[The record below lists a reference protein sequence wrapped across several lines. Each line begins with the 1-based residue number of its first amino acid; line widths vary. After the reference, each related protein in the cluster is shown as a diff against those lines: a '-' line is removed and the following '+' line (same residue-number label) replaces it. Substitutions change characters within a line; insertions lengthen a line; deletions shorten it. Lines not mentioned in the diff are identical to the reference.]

1 MILETLE
8 EYNDLLSAV
17 NKLKFEK
24 ISNKALK
31 NKIEKLCEDLDMLAG
46 KMSNDDNLTDDKVNM
61 YTADMRSLIRSTLDS
76 NQNLDDTLKEQLTNL
91 FNKAATLNNYLIKE
105 LNKHQKAMSSAKYAL
120 DNWSDAT
127 KTLSPLEKIQLYQK
141 HRANDT
147 FLEQFRMTK
156 QGNDARK
163 IPLISAIILEA
174 TEKKSPKHDYDA
186 MINIITTTRLVN
198 FLIDELVKSP
208 EIAMKLL
215 QSKEFITHLTP
226 FQIMDLYHTHRA
238 SNIFMN
244 EFDKMPPERRIPL
257 VSDIIK
263 KAEEIRS
270 KNTEE
275 YKNLDRN
282 VTGSRLQ
289 KYKELEENNQQS
301 KNFKEKLPNKNQN
314 KLEPENQDK
323 VRNPS
328 NQPRRF

>member
-198 FLIDELVKSP
+198 FLDRKS
-208 EIAMKLL
+208 
-215 QSKEFITHLTP
+215 
-226 FQIMDLYHTHRA
+226 
-238 SNIFMN
+238 
-244 EFDKMPPERRIPL
+244 
-257 VSDIIK
+257 V
-263 KAEEIRS
+263 
-270 KNTEE
+270 
-275 YKNLDRN
+275 
-282 VTGSRLQ
+282 V
-289 KYKELEENNQQS
+289 
-301 KNFKEKLPNKNQN
+301 
-314 KLEPENQDK
+314 
-323 VRNPS
+323 
-328 NQPRRF
+328 